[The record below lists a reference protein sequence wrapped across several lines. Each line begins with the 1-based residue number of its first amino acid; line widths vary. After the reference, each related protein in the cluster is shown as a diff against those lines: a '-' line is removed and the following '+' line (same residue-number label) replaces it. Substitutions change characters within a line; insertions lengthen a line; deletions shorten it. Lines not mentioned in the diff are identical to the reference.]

1 MMTSN
6 IMLCFL
12 KNPLNMC
19 DLVLYY
25 TARNETAI
33 VGPLG
38 GSS

>member
-6 IMLCFL
+6 ILLCFL
-12 KNPLNMC
+12 KNPVNMY

-25 TARNETAI
+25 TTRNETAI
-33 VGPLG
+33 VVPLG